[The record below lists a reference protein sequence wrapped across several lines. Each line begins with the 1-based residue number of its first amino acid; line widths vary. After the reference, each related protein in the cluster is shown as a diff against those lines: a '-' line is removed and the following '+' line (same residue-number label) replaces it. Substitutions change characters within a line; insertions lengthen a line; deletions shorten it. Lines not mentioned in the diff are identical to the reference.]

1 MYYFFINYKR
11 KDNLCA
17 SIITMYKHLKEP
29 NALRTL
35 RNVLPS
41 IDNAGWHLSYM
52 GGIERIKQKIDS
64 IVEGVESEFAGNVSS
79 EKMNM
84 MNDFVNKG
92 IVFWSNEQL
101 EILDREQLNIKY
113 ISWFIEKYPY
123 MYNKNEKGE

>member
-1 MYYFFINYKR
+1 M
-11 KDNLCA
+11 
-17 SIITMYKHLKEP
+17 S
-29 NALRTL
+29 